1 MNLLLLLACGGGSVT
16 SPAPK
21 VQPTNL
27 PAHPA
32 DIPVEPLVFDVPD
45 PASFRGEHA
54 GVPVYVA
61 ESHSLPV
68 VHVDLT
74 FRGGTWLEPEGHA
87 GLGAFTGEL
96 MRSGGTKSL
105 APRDLDDALDRLAAD
120 VDVNVGDE
128 LSTVR
133 ATCLVRTL
141 DDCVRLTFEIA
152 RSPRFDPERFRLAID
167 GWRAAIERKN
177 DDASSILNRTWD
189 KLLWGEDHYLGTDPD
204 LSDVAAVSIE
214 DARAL
219 HGRIFHPGNLVVAV
233 SGDTDRA
240 TVDRLLDRELQG
252 WAAGPPAGMP
262 PAPTLVPKPGVYH
275 VQKDIPQGK
284 VRFGS
289 RGLKRDDP
297 DAVAMDV
304 MNFILGGGGFV
315 SRITGRVR
323 TDEGLAYSARSGL
336 FPEVVF
342 PGSIRVW
349 TESKSETVALATKIM
364 WEEVERIRTEPV
376 SDKEL
381 QTAKASLRAEF
392 PRMFES
398 RQAMLAE
405 FVESE
410 LTGRPADWWPTYLD
424 RLDAVTAADVQRV
437 ASTHLKPE
445 SFVLLVVG
453 DWEPIAK
460 GDLGGRATMQAFY
473 DGAVTHLDP

>member
-1 MNLLLLLACGGGSVT
+1 MNLLLLLACGGGSET
-16 SPAPK
+16 SPAP
-21 VQPTNL
+21 VVRAADL
-27 PAHPA
+27 PAHPS
-32 DIPVEPLVFDVPD
+32 DIPVEPLVFDVPN

-74 FRGGTWLEPEGHA
+74 FRGGAYLEPEGHA
-87 GLGAFTGEL
+87 GLGALTGGL
-96 MRSGGTKSL
+96 MRAGGTQTL
-105 APRDLDDALDRLAAD
+105 APRDLDDALDRLAAE
-120 VDVNVGDE
+120 VDVQVGPE
-128 LSTVR
+128 QSTVR
-133 ATCLVRTL
+133 ATCLARTL

-167 GWRAAIERKN
+167 GWRASIERKN
-177 DDASSILNRTWD
+177 DDAGSVLSRTWNR
-189 KLLWGEDHYLGTDPD
+189 LLWGEDHYLGADPD
-204 LSDVAAVSIE
+204 LSDLEAVSL
-214 DARAL
+214 DDVRAL
-219 HGRIFHPGNLVVAV
+219 HGSIFHPGNLYVAV

-240 TVDRLLDRELQG
+240 AVDRLLDRELAG
-252 WAAGPPAGMP
+252 WTASD
-262 PAPTLVPKPGVYH
+262 PAPAPPEPTIVPKPGTYH
-275 VQKDIPQGK
+275 VAKDIPQGK

-297 DAVAMDV
+297 DAIAMDV

-336 FPEVVF
+336 FPEVYF

-381 QTAKASLRAEF
+381 ETAKASLRAEF
-392 PRMFES
+392 PRRFES

-405 FVESE
+405 FVEDE
-410 LTGRPADWWPTYLD
+410 ITGRPADHWPAYLA

-437 ASTHLKPE
+437 AAKHLQPDG
-445 SFVLLVVG
+445 FVLLVVG

-460 GDLGGRATMQAFY
+460 GDLGGRATMQAFF